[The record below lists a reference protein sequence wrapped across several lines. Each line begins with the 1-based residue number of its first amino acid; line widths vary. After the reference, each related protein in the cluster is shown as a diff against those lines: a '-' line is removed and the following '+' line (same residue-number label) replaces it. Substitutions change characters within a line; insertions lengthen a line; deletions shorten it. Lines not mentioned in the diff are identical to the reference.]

1 MFDVRSAFLTA
12 SQYSE
17 EDVLRATVTACGN
30 AYNDAQRELETATSE
45 LVSTFNNLSTQLH
58 AALARVETAT
68 RKRRQ
73 VESDIEASASRFVE
87 NIDVH
92 ADIVARST
100 KRAKLRSINRPI
112 ESVQRH
118 PLLFGLVNGAKG
130 VINVSNKELDELR
143 EKENDDNEQVEEA
156 RKTVDK
162 YNRIRH
168 MFTSQ
173 CNGGQESDVRRTEL
187 LNATVDALEW
197 TTAFA
202 VKLAESN

>member
-1 MFDVRSAFLTA
+1 M
-12 SQYSE
+12 
-17 EDVLRATVTACGN
+17 LRATVATCGI
-30 AYNDAQRELETATSE
+30 AYNNAQHELETATSE
-45 LVSTFNNLSTQLH
+45 LASTLNNLSTQLH
-58 AALARVETAT
+58 TALARVETAT

-92 ADIVARST
+92 ADIVERST

-130 VINVSNKELDELR
+130 VINVSNEELNELR
-143 EKENDDNEQVEEA
+143 EKENDDNEHAEEA

-168 MFTSQ
+168 MFASQ
-173 CNGGQESDVRRTEL
+173 CNDRRESDVRRTEL
-187 LNATVDALEW
+187 LNATVDTLEW

-202 VKLAESN
+202 VKLAETN

>member
-1 MFDVRSAFLTA
+1 M
-12 SQYSE
+12 
-17 EDVLRATVTACGN
+17 LRATVTACGN

-45 LVSTFNNLSTQLH
+45 LVSTVNNLSTQLH

-92 ADIVARST
+92 ADIVKRST

-118 PLLFGLVNGAKG
+118 PLLFGFVNGVKG
-130 VINVSNKELDELR
+130 VINASNKELDELR

-162 YNRIRH
+162 YNRIRN
-168 MFTSQ
+168 MFASQ
-173 CNGGQESDVRRTEL
+173 CNDGRESDVKRTNV
-187 LNATVDALEW
+187 LNATVDTLEW
-197 TTAFA
+197 TTTLV
-202 VKLAESN
+202 VKLAESNLYLL